1 MLSRIFFGAETGWR
15 LSVGLF
21 IDSMYFDG
29 KILQPMTV
37 RLLFNLVL
45 KVLGIAVIVTG
56 LLLIFQAIPELIRSG
71 ISLYMY
77 RQATRSFGGGL
88 KPFDY
93 SSIGVQIIEIIIGL
107 LAIGNQ
113 GKIVAYIEKMQR
125 GR

>member
-1 MLSRIFFGAETGWR
+1 
-15 LSVGLF
+15 
-21 IDSMYFDG
+21 
-29 KILQPMTV
+29 MTV

-77 RQATRSFGGGL
+77 HQATRSFGGGL

-125 GR
+125 SR